1 MTEKG
6 QVKITT
12 AKPIVGKKV
21 FYFINRFTLK
31 KAKGRFCQLI
41 VQTEAQSLV
50 ASIKM
55 SKHNKV
61 ACLKNQAMS
70 TQSI

>member
-21 FYFINRFTLK
+21 FYLHPIDP
-31 KAKGRFCQLI
+31 C
-41 VQTEAQSLV
+41 
-50 ASIKM
+50 
-55 SKHNKV
+55 
-61 ACLKNQAMS
+61 
-70 TQSI
+70 

>member
-21 FYFINRFTLK
+21 FYFIQSIQAEKGEGALLPAYRTDGTTTL
-31 KAKGRFCQLI
+31 GSNTR
-41 VQTEAQSLV
+41 
-50 ASIKM
+50 M

-61 ACLKNQAMS
+61 ACLKNQVTS
-70 TQSI
+70 TQSN